1 MKKTKFAF
9 IIALFLLNISVKA
22 QDIIGIES
30 TIARAYDFWGHSD
43 KDKDIFVH
51 YENVNVET
59 PTSIPIKL
67 IYSYDYKN
75 KILRFLTNNSNCY
88 LVLSKDCNKRIN
100 KQLKNYNV
108 TNLQGDDINKM
119 IETFRNALKS
129 KYQHINDSIQ
139 HTREIARKEQERKK
153 AIEDSIRFVQESKT
167 HIKFMGIELNN
178 AVDLAMLDLQKKG
191 FELLD
196 IRKEGYA
203 LSGKFMNRNS
213 TIMLHATPK
222 SNNIYKVSIFF
233 DEEKSWY
240 GLKSEFLNIVKS
252 YRTKYKCIDSGRT
265 FLEPYYEG
273 DGFEL
278 QGVAKDKCC
287 YFDKY
292 QTEGGTIYIEI
303 SDLKCIKIQYKDSF
317 NSKLNEKE
325 TISEYL
331 DEI

>member
-119 IETFRNALKS
+119 IETYRNALKS

-213 TIMLHATPK
+213 TIMLHASPK

>member
-119 IETFRNALKS
+119 IETYRNALKS

-222 SNNIYKVSIFF
+222 LNNIYKVSIFF

>member
-119 IETFRNALKS
+119 IETYRNALKS

-178 AVDLAMLDLQKKG
+178 AVDLAMLNLQKKG

>member
-119 IETFRNALKS
+119 METYRNALKS

>member
-119 IETFRNALKS
+119 IETYRNALKS

-213 TIMLHATPK
+213 TIMLYATPK

>member
-119 IETFRNALKS
+119 IETYRNALKS

-139 HTREIARKEQERKK
+139 HVREMARKEHKRKK

-203 LSGKFMNRNS
+203 MSGKFMNRNAII
-213 TIMLHATPK
+213 TLHATPE
-222 SNNIYKVSIFF
+222 SNNIYMVNIFF
-233 DEEKSWY
+233 DEEESWFD
-240 GLKSEFLNIVKS
+240 LKYEFLNIVKS
-252 YRTKYKCIDSGRT
+252 YRVKYKCISSSRS
-265 FLEPYYEG
+265 FFEPYYEG

-278 QGVAKDKCC
+278 QGVEKDKCC

-292 QTEGGTIYIEI
+292 ETEGGIIYIEI
-303 SDLKCIKIQYKDSF
+303 SDLKRVSIKYKDSF

-325 TISEYL
+325 TISKNL

>member
-1 MKKTKFAF
+1 MKKTKLAF

-59 PTSIPIKL
+59 PTSIPVKL

-119 IETFRNALKS
+119 IETYRNALKS

-139 HTREIARKEQERKK
+139 HVREIARKEQEREK

-203 LSGKFMNRNS
+203 MSGKFMNRNAII
-213 TIMLHATPK
+213 TLHATPE
-222 SNNIYKVSIFF
+222 SNNIYMVNIFF
-233 DEEKSWY
+233 DEEESWFD
-240 GLKSEFLNIVKS
+240 LKYEFLNIVKS
-252 YRTKYKCIDSGRT
+252 YRVKYKCISSSRS
-265 FLEPYYEG
+265 FFEPYYEG

-278 QGVAKDKCC
+278 QGVEKDKCC

-292 QTEGGTIYIEI
+292 ETEGGIIYIEI
-303 SDLKCIKIQYKDSF
+303 SDLKRVSIKYKDSF

-325 TISEYL
+325 TISKNL

>member
-1 MKKTKFAF
+1 M
-9 IIALFLLNISVKA
+9 NISVKA

-119 IETFRNALKS
+119 IETYRNALKS

-252 YRTKYKCIDSGRT
+252 YRTKYKCIDSGRI

>member
-51 YENVNVET
+51 YDNVNVET

-119 IETFRNALKS
+119 IETYRNALKS

-222 SNNIYKVSIFF
+222 LNNIYKVSIFF

-292 QTEGGTIYIEI
+292 QTEGGIIYIEI

>member
-43 KDKDIFVH
+43 KDKHIFVH

-119 IETFRNALKS
+119 IETYRNALKS

-139 HTREIARKEQERKK
+139 HTREIARKEQERGKN
-153 AIEDSIRFVQESKT
+153 IEDSIRFVQESKT

-203 LSGKFMNRNS
+203 MSGKFMNRNAII
-213 TIMLHATPK
+213 TLHATPE
-222 SNNIYKVSIFF
+222 SNNIYMVNIFF
-233 DEEKSWY
+233 DEEESWFD
-240 GLKSEFLNIVKS
+240 LKYEFLNIVKS
-252 YRTKYKCIDSGRT
+252 YRVKYKCISSSRS
-265 FLEPYYEG
+265 FFEPYYEG

-278 QGVAKDKCC
+278 QGVEKDKCC

-292 QTEGGTIYIEI
+292 ETEGGIIYIEI
-303 SDLKCIKIQYKDSF
+303 SDLKRVSIKYKDSF

-325 TISEYL
+325 TISKNL

>member
-1 MKKTKFAF
+1 MKNTKFAF

-30 TIARAYDFWGHSD
+30 TIACAYDFWGHSD

-51 YENVNVET
+51 YENVNVKT

-119 IETFRNALKS
+119 IETYRNALKS

-139 HTREIARKEQERKK
+139 HSREIARKEQERKK

-178 AVDLAMLDLQKKG
+178 AVDIAMLDLQKKG

-203 LSGKFMNRNS
+203 LSGKFMNRKA

-252 YRTKYKCIDSGRT
+252 YRAKYKCIDSGRT

-273 DGFEL
+273 DSFEL
-278 QGVAKDKCC
+278 QGVVKDKCC

-292 QTEGGTIYIEI
+292 LTEGGTIYIEI
-303 SDLKCIKIQYKDSF
+303 SDLKCIKIQYKDSS

>member
-59 PTSIPIKL
+59 PTSIPVKL

-119 IETFRNALKS
+119 IETYRNALKS

>member
-1 MKKTKFAF
+1 MKKTKLAF

-59 PTSIPIKL
+59 PTSIPVKL

-119 IETFRNALKS
+119 IETYRNALKS

-203 LSGKFMNRNS
+203 MSGKFMNRNAII
-213 TIMLHATPK
+213 TLHATPE
-222 SNNIYKVSIFF
+222 SNNIYMVNIFF
-233 DEEKSWY
+233 DEEESWFD
-240 GLKSEFLNIVKS
+240 LKYEFLNIVKS
-252 YRTKYKCIDSGRT
+252 YRVKYKCISSSRS
-265 FLEPYYEG
+265 FFEPYYEG

-278 QGVAKDKCC
+278 QGVEKDKCC

-292 QTEGGTIYIEI
+292 ETEGGIIYIEI
-303 SDLKCIKIQYKDSF
+303 SDLKRVSIKYKDSF

-325 TISEYL
+325 TISKNL

>member
-108 TNLQGDDINKM
+108 TNLQGDDLNKM
-119 IETFRNALKS
+119 IETYRNALKS

>member
-51 YENVNVET
+51 YDNVNVET

-119 IETFRNALKS
+119 IETYRNALKS

-222 SNNIYKVSIFF
+222 LNNIYKVSIFF

-240 GLKSEFLNIVKS
+240 GLKSEYLNIVKS

-292 QTEGGTIYIEI
+292 QTEGGIIYIEI

>member
-22 QDIIGIES
+22 QDIIGVES

-119 IETFRNALKS
+119 IETYRNALKS

-240 GLKSEFLNIVKS
+240 RLKSEFLNIVKS

>member
-9 IIALFLLNISVKA
+9 TIALFLLNISVKA

-59 PTSIPIKL
+59 PTSIPVKL

-119 IETFRNALKS
+119 IETYRNALKS

-139 HTREIARKEQERKK
+139 HVREIARKEQERKK

-203 LSGKFMNRNS
+203 MSGKFMNRNAII
-213 TIMLHATPK
+213 TLHATPE
-222 SNNIYKVSIFF
+222 SNNIYMVNIFF
-233 DEEKSWY
+233 DEEESWFD
-240 GLKSEFLNIVKS
+240 LKYEFLNFVKS
-252 YRTKYKCIDSGRT
+252 YRVKYNCVSSSRS
-265 FLEPYYEG
+265 FFEPYYEG

-278 QGVAKDKCC
+278 QGVEKDKCC

-292 QTEGGTIYIEI
+292 ETEGGTIYIEI

-325 TISEYL
+325 TINEYL

>member
-119 IETFRNALKS
+119 IETYRNALKS

-292 QTEGGTIYIEI
+292 QTEGGIIYIEI

>member
-119 IETFRNALKS
+119 IETYRNALKS

-178 AVDLAMLDLQKKG
+178 VVDLAMLDLQKKG

>member
-119 IETFRNALKS
+119 IETYRNALKS

-252 YRTKYKCIDSGRT
+252 YRTKYKCIDSGST

>member
-59 PTSIPIKL
+59 PTSIPVKL

-119 IETFRNALKS
+119 IETYRNALKS

-178 AVDLAMLDLQKKG
+178 AVDLAMLNLQKKG

>member
-22 QDIIGIES
+22 QDIIGVES

-119 IETFRNALKS
+119 IETYRNALKS

>member
-30 TIARAYDFWGHSD
+30 TIACAYDFWGHSD

-51 YENVNVET
+51 YENVNVKT
-59 PTSIPIKL
+59 PISIPIKL

-119 IETFRNALKS
+119 IETYRNALKS

-139 HTREIARKEQERKK
+139 HSREIARKEQERKK

-178 AVDLAMLDLQKKG
+178 AVDIAMLDLQKKG

-203 LSGKFMNRNS
+203 LSGKFMNRKA

-252 YRTKYKCIDSGRT
+252 YRAKYKCIDSGRT

-273 DGFEL
+273 DSFEL
-278 QGVAKDKCC
+278 QGVVKDKCC

-292 QTEGGTIYIEI
+292 LTEGGTIYIEI

-325 TISEYL
+325 MISEYL

>member
-119 IETFRNALKS
+119 IETYRNALKS

-213 TIMLHATPK
+213 TIILHATPK

>member
-1 MKKTKFAF
+1 MKKSKFAF

-119 IETFRNALKS
+119 IETYRNALKS

>member
-1 MKKTKFAF
+1 MKKTNFAF

-119 IETFRNALKS
+119 IETYRNALKS

-203 LSGKFMNRNS
+203 MSGKFMNRNAII
-213 TIMLHATPK
+213 TLHATPE
-222 SNNIYKVSIFF
+222 SNNIYMVNIFF
-233 DEEKSWY
+233 DEEESWFD
-240 GLKSEFLNIVKS
+240 LKYEFLNIVKS
-252 YRTKYKCIDSGRT
+252 YRVKYKCISSSRS
-265 FLEPYYEG
+265 FFEPYYEG

-278 QGVAKDKCC
+278 QGVEKDKCC

-292 QTEGGTIYIEI
+292 ETEGGIIYIEI
-303 SDLKCIKIQYKDSF
+303 SDLKRVSIKYKDSF

-325 TISEYL
+325 TISKNL

>member
-119 IETFRNALKS
+119 IETYRNALKS

-167 HIKFMGIELNN
+167 YIKFMGIELNN

>member
-119 IETFRNALKS
+119 IETYRNALKS

-167 HIKFMGIELNN
+167 HIKLMGIELNN

>member
-119 IETFRNALKS
+119 IETYRNALKS

-178 AVDLAMLDLQKKG
+178 VVDLAMLDLQKKG

-287 YFDKY
+287 YYDKY

>member
-59 PTSIPIKL
+59 PTSIPVKL

-88 LVLSKDCNKRIN
+88 LVLLKDCNKRIN

-119 IETFRNALKS
+119 IETYRNALKS

-139 HTREIARKEQERKK
+139 HSREIARKEQERKK

-203 LSGKFMNRNS
+203 MSGKFMNRNAII
-213 TIMLHATPK
+213 TLHATPE
-222 SNNIYKVSIFF
+222 SNNIYMVNIFF
-233 DEEKSWY
+233 DEEESWFD
-240 GLKSEFLNIVKS
+240 LKYEFLNFVKS
-252 YRTKYKCIDSGRT
+252 YRVKYNCVSSSRS
-265 FLEPYYEG
+265 FFEPYYEG

-278 QGVAKDKCC
+278 QGVEKDKCC

-292 QTEGGTIYIEI
+292 ETEGGTIYIEI

-325 TISEYL
+325 TINEYL

>member
-1 MKKTKFAF
+1 MKKTRFAF
-9 IIALFLLNISVKA
+9 IITLFLLNISVKA

-59 PTSIPIKL
+59 PTSIPLKL

-119 IETFRNALKS
+119 IETYRNALKS

-139 HTREIARKEQERKK
+139 HVREIARKEHERKK

-203 LSGKFMNRNS
+203 MSGKFMNRNAII
-213 TIMLHATPK
+213 TLHATPE
-222 SNNIYKVSIFF
+222 SNHIYMVNIFF
-233 DEEKSWY
+233 DEEESWFD
-240 GLKSEFLNIVKS
+240 LKYEFLNIVKS
-252 YRTKYKCIDSGRT
+252 YRVKYKCISSSRS
-265 FLEPYYEG
+265 FFEPYYEG

-278 QGVAKDKCC
+278 QGVEKDKCC

-292 QTEGGTIYIEI
+292 ETEGGIIYIEI
-303 SDLKCIKIQYKDSF
+303 SDLKRVSIKYKDSF

-325 TISEYL
+325 TISKNL

>member
-30 TIARAYDFWGHSD
+30 NIARAYDFWGHSD

-59 PTSIPIKL
+59 PTSIPVKL

-119 IETFRNALKS
+119 IETYRNALKS

-203 LSGKFMNRNS
+203 MSGKFMNRNAII
-213 TIMLHATPK
+213 TLHATPE
-222 SNNIYKVSIFF
+222 SNNIYMVNIFF
-233 DEEKSWY
+233 DEEESWFD
-240 GLKSEFLNIVKS
+240 LKYEFLNIVKS
-252 YRTKYKCIDSGRT
+252 YRVKYKCISSSRS
-265 FLEPYYEG
+265 FFEPYYEG

-278 QGVAKDKCC
+278 QGVEKDKCC

-292 QTEGGTIYIEI
+292 ETEGGIIYIEI
-303 SDLKCIKIQYKDSF
+303 SDLKRVSIKYKDSF

-325 TISEYL
+325 TISKNL

>member
-119 IETFRNALKS
+119 IETYRNALKS

-265 FLEPYYEG
+265 FLEPYYER

>member
-59 PTSIPIKL
+59 PTSIPVKL

-119 IETFRNALKS
+119 IETYRNALKS

-139 HTREIARKEQERKK
+139 YIREIARKEQERKK

-203 LSGKFMNRNS
+203 MSGKFMNRNAII
-213 TIMLHATPK
+213 TLHATPE
-222 SNNIYKVSIFF
+222 SNNIYMH
-233 DEEKSWY
+233 
-240 GLKSEFLNIVKS
+240 
-252 YRTKYKCIDSGRT
+252 
-265 FLEPYYEG
+265 
-273 DGFEL
+273 
-278 QGVAKDKCC
+278 CC
-287 YFDKY
+287 PV
-292 QTEGGTIYIEI
+292 
-303 SDLKCIKIQYKDSF
+303 
-317 NSKLNEKE
+317 
-325 TISEYL
+325 
-331 DEI
+331 

>member
-119 IETFRNALKS
+119 IETYRNALKS

-167 HIKFMGIELNN
+167 HIKFMGTELNN

-287 YFDKY
+287 YFDEY

>member
-51 YENVNVET
+51 YENVNVES

-119 IETFRNALKS
+119 IETYRNALKS

>member
-22 QDIIGIES
+22 QDIIGLES

-119 IETFRNALKS
+119 IETYRNALKS